1 MAVLNGFNTTPVGAN
16 NGFGATMSQWFATD
30 YSNRLDWQRQEQSA
44 QQAFMRESA
53 FNASEAQKNRDF
65 QERLANTSYQR
76 VVEDLKKAGLNP
88 VLAYGNGGADVP
100 SGAAASSSGGR
111 SSYGGAS
118 NKGAGLQMLGQIA
131 QIVAGLYTAGASN
144 ATRLQTARIN
154 ASVPRSQG
162 KSININIKK

>member
-1 MAVLNGFNTTPVGAN
+1 MAVLDGFNTTPIGAKN
-16 NGFGATMSQWFATD
+16 EFTNSLSQWFATD
-30 YSNRLDWQRQEQSA
+30 YAQQLDWQRQEQSA
-44 QQAFMRESA
+44 QQAFLRESA
-53 FNASEAQKNRDF
+53 FNASEAQKQRDF
-65 QERLANTSYQR
+65 EERMANTSYQR

-100 SGAAASSSGGR
+100 SGATASSSGGR

-118 NKGAGLQMLGQIA
+118 NKGAGWQALGQLA

-162 KSININIKK
+162 KQININIKK